1 MENHY
6 HLILETLHGKR
17 ASHQQNRERQEMH
30 ISRPDPSLEE
40 VDPLICPQ
48 CNGQTPITGSP
59 RTKVVVQH
67 SLIRLCLHRYSINSY
82 QTGRSVYLWSFPK
95 FCREEATHHMWRP
108 TQVRNCPFST
118 RLPTCHGRTPHLHRV
133 VCKVQ
138 TICSRP
144 HDPTYFEECPP
155 IHRMDVGSEDSGGG
169 VSR

>member
-1 MENHY
+1 MCPE
-6 HLILETLHGKR
+6 
-17 ASHQQNRERQEMH
+17 A
-30 ISRPDPSLEE
+30 ISRTFLIKRDLDDIPTNRSRRTWHKAAT
-40 VDPLICPQ
+40 PLSS
-48 CNGQTPITGSP
+48 GVT
-59 RTKVVVQH
+59 H
-67 SLIRLCLHRYSINSY
+67 HRYSINSY

-118 RLPTCHGRTPHLHRV
+118 RLPTRHGRTPHLHRV

-144 HDPTYFEECPP
+144 HDPTCLEECPP